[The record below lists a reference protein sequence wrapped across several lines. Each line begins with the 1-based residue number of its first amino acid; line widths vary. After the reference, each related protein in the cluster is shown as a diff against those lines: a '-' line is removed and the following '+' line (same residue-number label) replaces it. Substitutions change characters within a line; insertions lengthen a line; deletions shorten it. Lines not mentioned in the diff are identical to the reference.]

1 MKRVSKTVL
10 KFCGWALGF
19 SFISLVF
26 MGAKWQHEI
35 AMLCVTNGWDFGWP
49 FSIIWPNPWQA
60 MDFWELLQL
69 ICYGSIIACSVGFG
83 WWIHG
88 ILRNMESREMRV

>member
-1 MKRVSKTVL
+1 MLHKKKFVL
-10 KFCGWALGF
+10 ELCAFILGF
-19 SFISLVF
+19 SFVSLVF

-35 AMLCVTNGWDFGWP
+35 AMLCVTNGWEFGWP

-69 ICYGSIIACSVGFG
+69 ICYGAIIANSIGFG
-83 WWIHG
+83 WWIRG
-88 ILRNMESREMRV
+88 AWKNEM